1 MDGLRSD
8 VAASGHED
16 QSLPSPTAVMNV
28 AVASFEIAAAVVAAR
43 VIGIRDVGA
52 VAEAV
57 VRIVVSV
64 EPVVAVAAVVEAAI
78 AYDQDWRFQAAI
90 GVGLQVAVG

>member
-1 MDGLRSD
+1 MDKKKSARKY
-8 VAASGHED
+8 
-16 QSLPSPTAVMNV
+16 LPSPTAVMNV

-64 EPVVAVAAVVEAAI
+64 EPG
-78 AYDQDWRFQAAI
+78 R
-90 GVGLQVAVG
+90 